1 MIERERMIKVF
12 DITYKRD
19 FQTLRKVAARGF
31 LLWRP
36 QAQRLYAY
44 GEHQA
49 AFLRVPESDVTFDI
63 LGDEEMFYRFS
74 MMEHSNILVLTAKI
88 PTEDEVR
95 KSYSDCFTKEGIVT
109 NHLILNADNI
119 QYVPDALSWLFK
131 WRIGDGGM
139 AYLKQAD
146 VNYLL
151 TSEHK
156 AMLGRWKDGINEFGI
171 VLLKNEDRRP
181 RDLSLVKVR
190 IKERCKTAYN
200 TLFE

>member
-1 MIERERMIKVF
+1 MIERERMVKVF

-19 FQTLRKVAARGF
+19 FQTLRKVAVRGF

-49 AFLRVPESDVTFDI
+49 AFLRVPESDITFDI
-63 LGDEEMFYRFS
+63 LGDEETFYRFS

-88 PTEDEVR
+88 PTEEEVR

-109 NHLILNADNI
+109 NHLILNTDNI
-119 QYVPDALSWLFK
+119 RYVPDALSWMFK
-131 WRIGDGGM
+131 WRIGDGSM
-139 AYLKQAD
+139 AYLKKAD

-156 AMLGRWKDGINEFGI
+156 AMLGRWNGGINEFGI
-171 VLLKNEDRRP
+171 VLLKNEDRNP

-190 IKERCKTAYN
+190 IKGRCKTAYN